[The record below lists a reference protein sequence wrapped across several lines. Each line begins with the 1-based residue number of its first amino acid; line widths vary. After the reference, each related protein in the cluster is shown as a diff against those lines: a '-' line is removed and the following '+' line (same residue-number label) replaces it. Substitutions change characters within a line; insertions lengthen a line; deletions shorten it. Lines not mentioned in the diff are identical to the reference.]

1 MKRTIAALTATL
13 LAGFAF
19 AAHAGDS
26 TQQGKGAP
34 QERFKAADTNG
45 DGKLSREEAKALPR
59 IAEHF
64 DKIDADKD
72 GFVTPQELHAMH
84 KKHDGD
90 RFARM
95 DTDRDGKISRAEAD
109 RFPKL
114 GEKFTTLDTNGDGF
128 LSKEELQAAHGARKP
143 RS

>member
-1 MKRTIAALTATL
+1 MKRTIVALTATL

-19 AAHAGDS
+19 AANAGDAA
-26 TQQGKGAP
+26 QGKGGP

-72 GFVTPQELHAMH
+72 GFVTPQELQAMH
-84 KKHDGD
+84 RKHGDD
-90 RFARM
+90 RFSRM

-114 GEKFTTLDTNGDGF
+114 SEKFATLDTNGDGF
-128 LSKEELQAAHGARKP
+128 LSKEELAAAHGPRKP

>member
-13 LAGFAF
+13 IAGFTF
-19 AAHAGDS
+19 AANAGDG
-26 TQQGKGAP
+26 THHGKGAP
-34 QERFKAADTNG
+34 QERFKAADTNT
-45 DGKLSREEAKALPR
+45 DGKLSRDEAKALPR

-72 GFVTPQELHAMH
+72 GFVTVQELQAMH
-84 KKHDGD
+84 SKHGED

-114 GEKFTTLDTNGDGF
+114 GEKFATLDTNGDGF
-128 LSKEELQAAHGARKP
+128 LTKEEMKVHGPHKS

>member
-13 LAGFAF
+13 IAGFAI
-19 AAHAGDS
+19 AAHAGDAAP
-26 TQQGKGAP
+26 QGKGAP
-34 QERFKAADTNG
+34 HERFKAADTNG
-45 DGKLSREEAKALPR
+45 DGKLSRDEAKAMPK

-72 GFVTPQELHAMH
+72 GFVTPQELRAMH
-84 KKHDGD
+84 GKHDGD

-95 DTDRDGKISRAEAD
+95 DTDRDGRISRAEAD

-114 GEKFTTLDTNGDGF
+114 AEKFATIDANGDGF
-128 LSKEELQAAHGARKP
+128 VTKEEMQAAHGPRKP